1 MVAKPKTK
9 GTAVNDSARKPTALR
24 APVVSIQ
31 IPLPVVESLLAA
43 REDLFSLFVDTG
55 RDVLRAM
62 MEQDRVALCGPR
74 GKRLPERAAVR
85 AGSAPSEV
93 TLGGQRIAMRRL
105 RARSAEGE
113 LTLPSFAFAADRDP
127 LDRRTWLAIAR
138 GVSTRGYRDVV
149 DPLPEPE
156 VGRAISKSAV
166 SRRFVAL
173 STERLRE
180 LTTRSLG
187 ELGIRAVLI
196 DGIIFHDHAILIALG
211 VSGDG
216 KKHPLA
222 LREGATENS
231 TVAKALLEDLIERGL
246 STEQPTLFVIDGSK
260 ALRRAIR
267 DVFGPLGIV
276 QRCQV
281 HKQRNVLEHLPENVR
296 PRVRRALRGA
306 WEMADAGV
314 AERRLRALAGSL
326 EREHPGAASSL
337 LEGLPETLTVQRL
350 GVRGALYRTLRTT
363 NAIENLNG
371 GVARFTRNVKS
382 WQGGAML
389 LRWVGAG
396 VVRASDGFRR
406 VRGHA
411 DMPTLIAA
419 LDRTIKHN
427 TLDRQAKA
435 A

>member
-1 MVAKPKTK
+1 MK
-9 GTAVNDSARKPTALR
+9 DSARNSTALR
-24 APVVSIQ
+24 APAVSVQ
-31 IPLPVVESLLAA
+31 IPLPMLASLQAA
-43 REDLFSLFVDTG
+43 GEDLFALFVDTG
-55 RDVLRAM
+55 REVLKAM
-62 MEQDRVALCGPR
+62 MEHDRVALCGPK

-85 AGSAPSEV
+85 AGSSASAV
-93 TLGGQRIAMRRL
+93 TLGGQRITMRRL
-105 RARSAEGE
+105 RARGVQGE

-149 DPLPEPE
+149 NPLPAPE

-173 STERLRE
+173 SVEHLRE
-180 LTTRSLG
+180 LLG
-187 ELGIRAVLI
+187 RPLGDLDIRAVLI
-196 DGIIFHDHAILIALG
+196 DGIMFHDHAILVALG
-211 VSGDG
+211 VTADG

-222 LREGATENS
+222 LREGASEN
-231 TVAKALLEDLIERGL
+231 TAVAKALLEDLVERGL
-246 STEQPTLFVIDGSK
+246 STERGMLFVIDGSK

-267 DVFGPLGIV
+267 DVFGSLGIV

-296 PRVRRALRGA
+296 PRVRRVLRAA
-306 WEMADAGV
+306 WEMADGRL

-326 EREHPGAASSL
+326 ERDHPGAASSL
-337 LEGLPETLTVQRL
+337 LEGLAETLTLQRL
-350 GVRGALYRTLRTT
+350 GIRGALYRTLRST

-371 GVARFTRNVKS
+371 GIARFTRNVKH
-382 WQGGAML
+382 WQGGEML
-389 LRWVGAG
+389 LRWVGAA
-396 VVRASDGFRR
+396 VVRASLGFRS

-411 DMPTLIAA
+411 DMPKLLTA
-419 LDRTIKHN
+419 LDRLIKHSN
-427 TLDRQAKA
+427 LDHQEKA